1 MDYSDYNDYELLSYI
16 CENNE
21 DANDII
27 FRKYEPY
34 IMKTVYKYADDCK
47 NNGIDKN
54 DLIQEGF
61 LALDRAI
68 HSFDEQK
75 GITFFSF
82 AKTCIDRGII
92 SFIMRNINKK
102 NQSIHN
108 FISID
113 VLYEDENKLKL
124 DKMLCDKSLNP
135 EKIVIHKDSIK
146 DIIKEIKLVLT
157 DYEIRVFKLKILGFS
172 IKEIANLL
180 DTDVRKINNTLHRL
194 RVKARKV
201 ITNLS

>member
-34 IMKTVYKYADDCK
+34 IMKTVYKYANGCK

-75 GITFFSF
+75 GITFFTF
-82 AKTCIDRGII
+82 AKACIDRGII

-102 NQSIHN
+102 NQSIRGH
-108 FISID
+108 ISID
-113 VLYEDENKLKL
+113 LLSEDENKLKL
-124 DKMLCDKSLNP
+124 DKILCDKSLNP
-135 EKIVIHKDSIK
+135 EKIIICKDHVK
-146 DIIKEIKLVLT
+146 DMIKEIKLVLT

-172 IKEIANLL
+172 GKEIANLL
-180 DTDVRKINNTLHRL
+180 DMDVRKINNTLHRL